1 MEAQSSS
8 EVLDSKR
15 AAQKNEIILCRRI
28 KIENTLQECYKLLER
43 RLERPP
49 SPEEWCAV
57 AGFKTTQ
64 ELMDNLEAGR
74 QAKSQL
80 VSDNFGLVQS
90 VVRKYVKGA
99 RSQMQTHGSR
109 VESTDI
115 VQEGV
120 LGLIHAAEKFD
131 ADRGIRFSTY
141 ATIWVNSYVGR
152 FMKSSRLVH
161 VPFAVQDLGKK
172 IQSVEKEVLPDGKV
186 ESFELNELAEA
197 FNVTITKARS
207 ARRSYQQSVVSYDA
221 PIDET
226 HNFIEEYSASE
237 SEGEQ
242 VTAGDI
248 EAVLRNI
255 LSSQEIS
262 VLRLRFGL
270 DGEASRSY
278 REISTTLGIGREM
291 SRRICQK
298 SFEKLR
304 NTEAA
309 RALMDSCRGEYCDAV

>member
-1 MEAQSSS
+1 
-8 EVLDSKR
+8 
-15 AAQKNEIILCRRI
+15 
-28 KIENTLQECYKLLER
+28 
-43 RLERPP
+43 
-49 SPEEWCAV
+49 
-57 AGFKTTQ
+57 
-64 ELMDNLEAGR
+64 
-74 QAKSQL
+74 
-80 VSDNFGLVQS
+80 
-90 VVRKYVKGA
+90 
-99 RSQMQTHGSR
+99 MQTHGSR

-309 RALMDSCRGEYCDAV
+309 RALMDSCRGEYCEAV

>member
-1 MEAQSSS
+1 MISPRNQISRLSFERRSRSHYLKVAVLSGSREGSEEMHRKRFQAPKTYTTGAAAAKGKSHMTKRALAARPKSMEAQSSS

-207 ARRSYQQSVVSYDA
+207 ARRSYQQSVVSYDV
-221 PIDET
+221 I
-226 HNFIEEYSASE
+226 
-237 SEGEQ
+237 
-242 VTAGDI
+242 
-248 EAVLRNI
+248 
-255 LSSQEIS
+255 
-262 VLRLRFGL
+262 
-270 DGEASRSY
+270 
-278 REISTTLGIGREM
+278 
-291 SRRICQK
+291 
-298 SFEKLR
+298 
-304 NTEAA
+304 
-309 RALMDSCRGEYCDAV
+309 